1 MTLICYHASHEQ
13 FAPSH
18 LLKLVVAAEQAGF
31 AGIHSSDHFHPW
43 SAKQGQSGFTF
54 SWIGAALQ
62 ATALPY
68 SMVCAPG
75 QRYHPAIVAQAV
87 ATLDEMF
94 PGRINVELGSGEALN
109 EAITGEPWP
118 DKATRNERLVQSAGI
133 IRRLLQGEK
142 VSFNG
147 HVQVK
152 DAMLYTL
159 PRQQPLLLC
168 AALTRETA
176 EWAGTWADGLLTAT
190 EIELQETRAK
200 IKAFRDSAGSNKP
213 VYLQFSFTYARDE
226 KTAVDQ
232 AWEQWR
238 VHMVATDKLADFST
252 VEQFEAAAANTTR
265 EEVAQA
271 IPVFTDMEV
280 LKQKV
285 FALQELEVD
294 RIILHNV
301 NLEQETFIED
311 YGKVC

>member
-1 MTLICYHASHEQ
+1 MALICYHASHEQ

-18 LLKLVVAAEQAGF
+18 LLKLVIAAEQAGF

-43 SAKQGQSGFTF
+43 SAREGQSGFTL

-62 ATALPY
+62 ATTLPY

-75 QRYHPAIVAQAV
+75 QRYHPAVVAQAI
-87 ATLDEMF
+87 ATLAEMF
-94 PGRINVELGSGEALN
+94 PGLINVELGSGEALN

-118 DKATRNERLVQSAGI
+118 DKDIRNERLVQSAGI
-133 IRRLLQGEK
+133 IRRLLHGEK
-142 VSFNG
+142 VTFDG

-152 DAMLYTL
+152 GAKLYTL

-176 EWAGTWADGLLTAT
+176 EWAGTWADGLLTSV
-190 EIELQETRAK
+190 EKDSGKTREK
-200 IKAFRDSAGSNKP
+200 INAFRGSAGSSKP
-213 VYLQFSFTYARDE
+213 VYLQFGFTYAREE
-226 KTAVDQ
+226 KKAIDQ

-238 VHMVATDKLADFST
+238 FQMVAADKLADFST
-252 VEQFEAAAANTTR
+252 PEQFVAAAQNTTR
-265 EEVAQA
+265 EEVLEA
-271 IPVFTDMEV
+271 IPVFTDMAA
-280 LKQKV
+280 LKRAV
-285 FALQELEVD
+285 FALQELEPD

-311 YGKVC
+311 FGKVC

>member
-62 ATALPY
+62 ATTLPY

-75 QRYHPAIVAQAV
+75 QRYHPAIVAQAI

-109 EAITGEPWP
+109 EAITGEPCP

-133 IRRLLQGEK
+133 IKRLLQGEK

-152 DAMLYTL
+152 DAMLYT
-159 PRQQPLLLC
+159 
-168 AALTRETA
+168 
-176 EWAGTWADGLLTAT
+176 
-190 EIELQETRAK
+190 
-200 IKAFRDSAGSNKP
+200 
-213 VYLQFSFTYARDE
+213 
-226 KTAVDQ
+226 
-232 AWEQWR
+232 
-238 VHMVATDKLADFST
+238 
-252 VEQFEAAAANTTR
+252 
-265 EEVAQA
+265 
-271 IPVFTDMEV
+271 
-280 LKQKV
+280 
-285 FALQELEVD
+285 
-294 RIILHNV
+294 
-301 NLEQETFIED
+301 
-311 YGKVC
+311 